1 MPEAGRKA
9 KGNPVSGV
17 EENGGGG
24 LKGTGSGTVEGI
36 GLPRKFESHG
46 GNGSK
51 EVPVRSVRRREL
63 LSGNEAVARGAY
75 AAGVRVACA
84 YPGTPSTEILE
95 ELSRLPGVY
104 CEWSPNEKVALEV
117 GIGACLGGARTLV
130 AMKHVG
136 LNVAADPWM
145 TLPYIGVNAGL
156 VLVVAD
162 DPGMHSSQNEQDS
175 RYYARMAGV
184 PLLEPS
190 DSLEAY
196 RMVGAAL
203 ELSERYDTPVL
214 LRLETRVSH
223 SRSVVEYDEERMEV
237 DLPYR
242 KDAAKRVMIPG
253 HARLRHPV
261 LLRRLEELARE
272 AESFPFNRVEMRS
285 DRVGIVTSGVCYHY
299 VREAFPQASVLKLGF
314 VHPLPE
320 RTVRDFA
327 SHFRRLYVV
336 EELEP
341 FLEESLKAMGL
352 DVMGKARIPRDGE
365 LDPDRVGRC
374 LAEIIEVDTGVKGGG
389 WEKPELITV
398 SLPGELPARPP
409 VMCPGCPH
417 RGLFYVLSRL
427 KLVVSSD
434 IGCYT
439 LSVLPPIEGIDCQ
452 VCMGAGVG
460 MALGL
465 EKAFSGSRVNAD
477 LRGRVV
483 GALGDSTFIH
493 GGITGLIDMVYNRTP
508 CTIIILDNRTTAM
521 TGFQDHPGTGRTL
534 MGESTHALD
543 LEALC
548 RAIGVDS
555 VRVVDPWDLKAT
567 EEVLREEVGSDRTS
581 VVISRRACTLM
592 TRSRHAVFRVV
603 DEECT
608 GCRRCL
614 RLGCPAIVLRGDKA
628 WVDEDL
634 CAGCSMCA
642 QLCRPGALR
651 EVGDLD

>member
-1 MPEAGRKA
+1 MQP
-9 KGNPVSGV
+9 
-17 EENGGGG
+17 G
-24 LKGTGSGTVEGI
+24 LK
-36 GLPRKFESHG
+36 
-46 GNGSK
+46 
-51 EVPVRSVRRREL
+51 REL

-95 ELSRLPGVY
+95 ELARLPGVY

-117 GIGACLGGARTLV
+117 GIGSCLGGARTLV

-190 DSLEAY
+190 DSMEAY
-196 RMVGAAL
+196 DMVGAAFD
-203 ELSERYDTPVL
+203 LSERYDTPVL
-214 LRLETRVSH
+214 LRLETRISH
-223 SRSVVEYDEERMEV
+223 SRTVVEYEETRREV
-237 DLPYR
+237 DLPYE
-242 KDAAKRVMIPG
+242 KDAIKRVMIPA

-261 LLRRLEELARE
+261 LLRRLEDLARE
-272 AESFPFNRVEMRS
+272 AELSPFNRVEMRS
-285 DRVGIVTSGVCYHY
+285 DRVGIVTSGVCYQY
-299 VREAFPQASVLKLGF
+299 VREAFPEASVLKLGY
-314 VHPLPE
+314 VYPLPE

-341 FLEESLKAMGL
+341 FLEEALKALGV
-352 DVMGKARIPRDGE
+352 DVMGKARIPREGE
-365 LDPDRVGRC
+365 LDPDLVGRS
-374 LAEIIEVDTGVKGGG
+374 LAEVIEMDTGLEGGG
-389 WEKPELITV
+389 WNRPETIQNPRLAT
-398 SLPGELPARPP
+398 LPSRPP

-439 LSVLPPIEGIDCQ
+439 LSVLPPVSGIDCQ

-465 EKAFSGSRVNAD
+465 EKAFASSEVNKGK
-477 LRGRVV
+477 RGKVV

-493 GGITGLIDMVYNRTP
+493 GGITGVIDMVYNRIP

-534 MGESTHALD
+534 MGEETHALD

-548 RAIGVDS
+548 RAVGVDS
-555 VRVVDPWDLKAT
+555 VRVVDPWDLEAT
-567 EEVLREEVGSDRTS
+567 ERLLREEVGSDRTS

-592 TRSRHAVFRVV
+592 ARSAHSVFRVV
-603 DEECT
+603 EEECT

-614 RLGCPAIVLRGDKA
+614 RLGCPALVMREEKA

-651 EVGDLD
+651 EVDGRA

>member
-1 MPEAGRKA
+1 MPLQPGRK
-9 KGNPVSGV
+9 
-17 EENGGGG
+17 
-24 LKGTGSGTVEGI
+24 
-36 GLPRKFESHG
+36 
-46 GNGSK
+46 
-51 EVPVRSVRRREL
+51 REL

-95 ELSRLPGVY
+95 ELARLPGVY

-117 GIGACLGGARTLV
+117 GIGSCLGGARTLV

-190 DSLEAY
+190 DSMEAY
-196 RMVGAAL
+196 DMVGAAFD
-203 ELSERYDTPVL
+203 LSERYDTPVL
-214 LRLETRVSH
+214 LRLETRISH
-223 SRSVVEYDEERMEV
+223 SRTVVEHEETRRKV
-237 DLPYR
+237 DLPYE
-242 KDAAKRVMIPG
+242 KDAVKRVMIPA

-261 LLRRLEELARE
+261 LLRRLDDLARE
-272 AESFPFNRVEMRS
+272 AELSPFNRVEMRS
-285 DRVGIVTSGVCYHY
+285 DRVGIVASGVCYQY
-299 VREAFPQASVLKLGF
+299 VREAFPEASVLKLGF
-314 VHPLPE
+314 VYPLPE

-341 FLEESLKAMGL
+341 FLEEALKALGL

-365 LDPDRVGRC
+365 LDPDLIGSS
-374 LAEIIEVDTGVKGGG
+374 LAEMIEMDTGIRNGG
-389 WEKPELITV
+389 WSRPETRGITRP
-398 SLPGELPARPP
+398 STLPSRPP

-439 LSVLPPIEGIDCQ
+439 LSVLPPVSGIDCQ

-465 EKAFSGSRVNAD
+465 ERAFASSEVNKGY
-477 LRGRVV
+477 RGRVV

-493 GGITGLIDMVYNRTP
+493 GGITGVIDMVYNRIP

-534 MGESTHALD
+534 MGEETRALD

-548 RAIGVDS
+548 RAVGVDS
-555 VRVVDPWDLKAT
+555 VRVVDPWDLEAT
-567 EEVLREEVGSDRTS
+567 ERVLREEVGSDRTS

-592 TRSRHAVFRVV
+592 TRSTHSVFRVME
-603 DEECT
+603 EECT

-614 RLGCPAIVLRGDKA
+614 RLGCPALVLRGEKA

-651 EVGDLD
+651 EVDGRA

>member
-1 MPEAGRKA
+1 MRS
-9 KGNPVSGV
+9 GN
-17 EENGGGG
+17 
-24 LKGTGSGTVEGI
+24 K
-36 GLPRKFESHG
+36 
-46 GNGSK
+46 
-51 EVPVRSVRRREL
+51 REL

-95 ELSRLPGVY
+95 ELSRFPGVY

-190 DSLEAY
+190 DSMEAY
-196 RMVGAAL
+196 RMVGAAF
-203 ELSERYDTPVL
+203 EISERYDTPVL

-223 SRSVVEYDEERMEV
+223 SRTVVEYEDERREV
-237 DLPYR
+237 DLPYE
-242 KDAAKRVMIPG
+242 KDAVKRVMIPG

-272 AESFPFNRVEMRS
+272 AETSPFNRVEMRS
-285 DRVGIVTSGVCYHY
+285 DRVGIVTSGVCYQY
-299 VREAFPQASVLKLGF
+299 VREAFPEASVLKLGF
-314 VHPLPE
+314 AYPLPE
-320 RTVRDFA
+320 RMARDFA

-341 FLEESLKAMGL
+341 FLEEALKALGL
-352 DVMGKARIPRDGE
+352 DVMGKARIPRAGE
-365 LDPDRVGRC
+365 LDPDLVGSS
-374 LAEIIEVDTGVKGGG
+374 LAEIMEMDTGLRDGG
-389 WEKPELITV
+389 WSRPEATRTPRPTT
-398 SLPGELPARPP
+398 LPSRPP

-439 LSVLPPIEGIDCQ
+439 LSVLPPVSGIDCQ

-465 EKAFSGSRVNAD
+465 ERAFASSEVNASY
-477 LRGRVV
+477 RGKVV

-521 TGFQDHPGTGRTL
+521 TGFQDHPGTGKTL
-534 MGESTHALD
+534 MGEKTHALD

-548 RAIGVDS
+548 RAVGVES
-555 VRVVDPWDLKAT
+555 VRVVDPWDLEGTEKA
-567 EEVLREEVGSDRTS
+567 LREEVGSDRTS
-581 VVISRRACTLM
+581 VIISRRPCTLM
-592 TRSRHAVFRVV
+592 QRSPHPVYRV
-603 DEECT
+603 DEEECT

-614 RLGCPAIVLRGDKA
+614 RLGCPALVVRGEKA
-628 WVDEDL
+628 WVDEGL

-651 EVGDLD
+651 EVEDGD